1 MNKLGGFK
9 LPDLKAVGNVA
20 NQLKRQVFP
29 SGHSDEHGHHS
40 GQGERVRTVVKK
52 MVKLNILTC

>member
-20 NQLKRQVFP
+20 SQLKRQVFP

-40 GQGERVRTVVKK
+40 GHGERVSTVVDLLK
-52 MVKLNILTC
+52 